1 MSKKIQVPVVG
12 GLRKVV
18 TVSNVANTGTT
29 LAGYAGQTLSIGQL
43 ATLLSGYFT
52 AASAP
57 STGNIGGGGGSSSA
71 SIALGPGLAGGG
83 ALVGAVPIRLDAPRP
98 FILDEADDPIPIPGP
113 PGPQGMQGVPG
124 QMVFIPQDE
133 NDDVVT
139 ILVKL

>member
-1 MSKKIQVPVVG
+1 MSKKVQIPVVG
-12 GLRKVV
+12 GIRKVV
-18 TVSNVANTGTT
+18 QVPSAAGVGTT

-43 ATLLSGYFT
+43 ATLLSSYFT

-57 STGNIGGGGGSSSA
+57 STGNIGGGGSSNA

-98 FILDEADDPIPIPGP
+98 YIPDEADDPIMVPGP